1 MWKVKDGDGD
11 GDRVVSVVLG
21 LIGVYE
27 VDWSEILSVASCF
40 FR

>member
-1 MWKVKDGDGD
+1 MWKVKDGD

-27 VDWSEILSVASCF
+27 VDWSEILSGCF
-40 FR
+40 LLFQVG

>member
-1 MWKVKDGDGD
+1 VWKVKDGDGD
-11 GDRVVSVVLG
+11 GDQVVSVVLG

-27 VDWSEILSVASCF
+27 VDWSEILSAASCF